1 LGLVATGYHRRDPR
15 RNDGVEALDDQSL
28 SGAARAPEPNGP
40 PGLKSQL
47 GATVAAARRLIAA
60 HVALGRAELG
70 EILAEVRRVVLAGLV
85 ALGCLAMIALLV
97 TIGGLLFIGDWV
109 FGSLGWGI
117 LHGSLLF
124 LAIAVAALVGA
135 VGWSGRSIGVA
146 LLLALVIGVGVGL
159 LFGLNLSNQA
169 WAALGEQVVGTVPA
183 EIRPLVVGTTVLAI
197 VGGVLG
203 LVLGARA
210 GMGGAIV
217 GLVGG
222 AILGAAIGALSAI
235 TFTPEV
241 GAAIGVSVGLLA
253 WPILLG
259 IDVARRGID
268 TEALAAKFT
277 PRATMD
283 MTKET
288 IEWVRVRTPLG
299 PRF

>member
-1 LGLVATGYHRRDPR
+1 M
-15 RNDGVEALDDQSL
+15 
-28 SGAARAPEPNGP
+28 
-40 PGLKSQL
+40 
-47 GATVAAARRLIAA
+47 
-60 HVALGRAELG
+60 
-70 EILAEVRRVVLAGLV
+70 VLAGLL

-124 LAIAVAALVGA
+124 LAIAVTALIGA
-135 VGWSGRSIGVA
+135 LGWSGRAIGVA
-146 LLLALVIGVGVGL
+146 VLLAVLIGVGVGL

-169 WAALGEQVVGTVPA
+169 WAALGEQVVPTVPA
-183 EIRPLVVGTTVLAI
+183 EIRPLVVGTAVLAI
-197 VGGVLG
+197 LGAVLG

-241 GAAIGVSVGLLA
+241 GAAIGVSVALLA

-259 IDVARRGID
+259 IDVARRGVD

-277 PRATMD
+277 PRETMD

-288 IEWVRVRTPLG
+288 IEWVRARTPLG
-299 PRF
+299 PKS